1 MDNVE
6 ASLLKQQAEM
16 LAEFS
21 SKKTVRAVD
30 FEPFD
35 VDRFIV
41 PEYQGAKSQIIIL
54 KDGESQEKRLI
65 FAALYAANYITFV
78 LDEGTEGYRK
88 TLSHIVPKFMI
99 YLNVLKIDQFNR
111 VNILK
116 CFESYR
122 VENDGVKTQS
132 TGMIELIR
140 LINKALNYVPFGNE
154 LLATNDYRYLDL
166 LSKSKPAVSDGS
178 VQTTLTD
185 YFGFHSWLRRDDIGV
200 GAQLYKRAESP
211 KLLMWSFQ
219 ITISSAL
226 IEINKA
232 KHALIDL
239 FNKKRVQPKY
249 FPAKLIRPHLD
260 NYKGGRESKQ
270 FRVDEAAFKVATLT
284 NKRDFFEKL
293 RNVLT
298 GIEADSIINTA
309 LESLIYSQCVE
320 EAQQYAKDEFW
331 NTGKIATQTT
341 KISNKRVTVFRQ
353 VTESSLL
360 FTPDF
365 IQELVEYS
373 QAKKRKIPISKG
385 ENYLFAL
392 LMSYQTVPYNDLFKI
407 KLSDFRFSKRQTG
420 EVTQIESD
428 YFKSR
433 AKSYHE
439 IEAVEGNSVL
449 GTSIIAFLNDRTDSL
464 KVNSKLID
472 NDGSLQSK
480 MGITTSISLFFKF
493 LGKSHIRDVLNTQL
507 LKEKVSPVFIECVV
521 AICEKGIRKEAY
533 ERKNTN
539 WLLNCE
545 TPTVTRIFSSEAVKN
560 SKVHSQS
567 DNFDPT
573 RITNYNSHTNE
584 TERTN
589 YRTEDNQTW
598 IDNCGKITRTV
609 MNDISLN
616 VLRPSKSEVSEYN
629 TTIKSALQ
637 TLKLKADNTLAL
649 LKVVTGK
656 SDGKVNDL
664 GFLVSNKHSE
674 DSLPDNIYLV
684 DSPETVLKFLH
695 YLGEIERCHQK
706 IFERAPE
713 YLFLEALPTAE
724 WIEAVLSNRLFS
736 NETVAEGQ
744 KLYKKYKKDLPPIF
758 TAFTGSY

>member
-1 MDNVE
+1 MDSVE

-21 SKKTVRAVD
+21 SKQTVRAVE
-30 FEPFD
+30 FEPFETD
-35 VDRFIV
+35 KFIV
-41 PEYQGAKSQIIIL
+41 PEYEGAKSQIVTL
-54 KDGESQEKRLI
+54 EDFESHEKRLI
-65 FAALYAANYITFV
+65 FSALYAANYITFV
-78 LDEGTEGYRK
+78 LDEGTSGNRQA
-88 TLSHIVPKFMI
+88 LSYTVPKFMS
-99 YLNVLKIDQFNR
+99 YLNALKVDQLNR

-122 VENDGVKTQS
+122 VKNDGVKTQS

-154 LLATNDYRYLDL
+154 LFASDDYKYLDL
-166 LSKSKPAVSDGS
+166 LSKNKPAASDDS

-200 GAQLYKRAESP
+200 GSQLYQRAGSP
-211 KLLMWSFQ
+211 KLLMRSFQ

-226 IEINKA
+226 IETNKA

-239 FNKKRVQPKY
+239 FHKKKVKPNY

-260 NYKGGRESKQ
+260 NYSGGRKSKQ
-270 FRVDEAAFKVATLT
+270 FRVDEAAFKNTTL
-284 NKRDFFEKL
+284 NNQREFFEKL
-293 RNVLT
+293 RNLLT
-298 GIEADSIINTA
+298 GITADSIINTA
-309 LESLIYSQCVE
+309 LESLILSQYVE
-320 EAQQYAKDEFW
+320 EAHQFAKDEFW
-331 NTGKIATQTT
+331 DGGKIAARTT

-353 VTESSLL
+353 VTEYSLL
-360 FTPDF
+360 FNPDF

-373 QAKKRKIPISKG
+373 SERHKKIPISKG

-407 KLSDFRFSKRQTG
+407 KLSDLRFSKRQTG

-433 AKSYHE
+433 SKSYHDLE
-439 IEAVEGNSVL
+439 TVEGNSLL
-449 GTSIIAFLNDRTDSL
+449 GTSILAFLNDRTDRL
-464 KVNSKLID
+464 KVDCKLID

-480 MGITTSISLFFKF
+480 MGRTASISLFFKF
-493 LGKSHIRDVLNTQL
+493 LGKSCIRDVINTHL
-507 LKEKVSPVFIECVV
+507 SKEKVSPVFIECVV
-521 AICEKGIRKEAY
+521 GICEKGIRKENY

-560 SKVHSQS
+560 SRVHSQS
-567 DNFDPT
+567 DNFDPS

-616 VLRPSKSEVSEYN
+616 VLRPSMSEVSEYN
-629 TTIKSALQ
+629 TTIESALQ
-637 TLKLKADNTLAL
+637 AIKLRADNTLAL

-656 SDGKVNDL
+656 SNGKVNGL
-664 GFLVSNKHSE
+664 GFLVSNEGSE
-674 DSLPDNIYLV
+674 SSLPDNIYLV
-684 DSPETVLKFLH
+684 DSPETVLKLLH
-695 YLGEIERCHQK
+695 YLGELERSHQK
-706 IFERAPE
+706 IFQRAPE

-724 WIEAVLSNRLFS
+724 WIETVLSNRLFS
-736 NETVAEGQ
+736 KKTVIEGQ

-758 TAFTGSY
+758 TAFTGGY